1 MTATADVALAPRFG
15 RPLLSRRLLTRSVA
29 VLAVVGL
36 TVIAVAAFE
45 PFFAGSTWRLPVAIG
60 VFMGAAIGL
69 AVSSAAVPPL
79 IRAAVAVVVLSL
91 VAFVPP
97 WLSARFADHGDF
109 SAAKVL
115 DPLSVD
121 PYRLEASEAATPRA
135 AVEQL
140 EAAVR
145 KEPRVADVRYELGLA
160 YARAGEVRRARAAL
174 LQALRLAPGDP
185 QIAEALKRLPKR
197 PIRSS

>member
-1 MTATADVALAPRFG
+1 MCALALPLIRIVTRMRARDPAATAAFAAAAYWLAHASVDWIWTVPACGVGFFLLLGIGASGEEPRLGRRAQLGLAAAAL
-15 RPLLSRRLLTRSVA
+15 VA
-29 VLAVVGL
+29 VLL
-36 TVIAVAAFE
+36 
-45 PFFAGSTWRLPVAIG
+45 
-60 VFMGAAIGL
+60 
-69 AVSSAAVPPL
+69 
-79 IRAAVAVVVLSL
+79 
-91 VAFVPP
+91 FVPP

-109 SAAKVL
+109 SAAKAL
-115 DPLSVD
+115 DPLSID

-145 KEPRVADVRYELGLA
+145 KEPHVADVRYELGLA
-160 YARAGEVRRARAAL
+160 YVRAREVRRARAAL
-174 LQALRLAPGDP
+174 LEALRLAPGDP

>member
-1 MTATADVALAPRFG
+1 MTAAAL
-15 RPLLSRRLLTRSVA
+15 VA
-29 VLAVVGL
+29 VLL
-36 TVIAVAAFE
+36 
-45 PFFAGSTWRLPVAIG
+45 
-60 VFMGAAIGL
+60 
-69 AVSSAAVPPL
+69 
-79 IRAAVAVVVLSL
+79 
-91 VAFVPP
+91 FVPP

-109 SAAKVL
+109 SAAKAL

-121 PYRLEASEAATPRA
+121 AYRLEASEAATPRA

-145 KEPRVADVRYELGLA
+145 KGPRIADLRYELGRA
-160 YARAGEVRRARAAL
+160 YARAREVRRARAAL
-174 LQALRLAPGDP
+174 LEALRLAPGDP